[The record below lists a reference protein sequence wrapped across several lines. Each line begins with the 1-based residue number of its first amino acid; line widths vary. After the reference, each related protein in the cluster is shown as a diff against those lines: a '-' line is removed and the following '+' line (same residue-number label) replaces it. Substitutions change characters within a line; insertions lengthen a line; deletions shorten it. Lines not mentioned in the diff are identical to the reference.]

1 MKDSTNADTEAID
14 PAEELETGLDSVGID
29 ISTLTTSKRLQAG
42 NQQAFLSAYAY
53 SGTLTAAAK
62 AAGITRTAVFLWKQ
76 DDALGFNARFSKA
89 VEAFADELENIAM
102 DRIRN
107 PEGRLGSD
115 ILLITML
122 NAHKPEKYRTGIV
135 VVDEVP
141 KKVAAQHAKWAQEDK
156 EQRDSAPAAV
166 RADNVTQLE
175 QMRTKAKG

>member
-1 MKDSTNADTEAID
+1 MDSDTAVNGL
-14 PAEELETGLDSVGID
+14 AEELAGVDID
-29 ISTLTTSKRLQAG
+29 YATLPTAKKKQAG

-53 SGTLTAAAK
+53 CGTQTK
-62 AAGITRTAVFLWKQ
+62 AAEAAGLSRDVVTLWKQ

-141 KKVAAQHAKWAQEDK
+141 KAVAAKLAKMAQEDK

-175 QMRTKAKG
+175 QMRAKANS